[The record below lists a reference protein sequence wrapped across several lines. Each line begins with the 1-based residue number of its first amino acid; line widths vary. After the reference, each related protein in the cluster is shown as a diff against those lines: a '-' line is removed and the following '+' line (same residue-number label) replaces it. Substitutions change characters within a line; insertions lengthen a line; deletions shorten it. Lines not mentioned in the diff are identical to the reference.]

1 MAQRPRRIGS
11 AHLLAFLA
19 CCLALGGGAYAAET
33 LPDASIGS
41 HQLRSRAVTGAKVRL
56 GTLRPWHFSPAAR
69 RWLRGR
75 HGARGARGQPG
86 ARVIAAAAAVPQV
99 ALQESTQ
106 FSTDVWRATA
116 SEAAATANSWAVEV
130 RALCVTVAP

>member
-1 MAQRPRRIGS
+1 VVTQTSVSDSNSPKAAS
-11 AHLLAFLA
+11 AA
-19 CCLALGGGAYAAET
+19 CPAG
-33 LPDASIGS
+33 
-41 HQLRSRAVTGAKVRL
+41 KVAIA
-56 GTLRPWHFSPAAR
+56 G
-69 RWLRGR
+69 
-75 HGARGARGQPG
+75 G